1 MLRIF
6 TTPTIMQRYVAD
18 PITYRFTTLLKERY
32 SNPIIFEESDSLYLV
47 KDQGVVNILKK
58 VMRSQSG
65 FSYHYSNDTMKWV
78 HHMKPDLNYFGSKL
92 VITLKIEGDYL
103 KFSTEI
109 ILGRKKRSTYAA
121 SIFGYIAVLGFF
133 LILGFA
139 GSYESNMITTSQF
152 ILRSA
157 ITFVVTAC
165 SIYIEQ
171 KVNPCFYSEEDED
184 NKERSKSRKYHTNR
198 RVK

>member
-32 SNPIIFEESDSLYLV
+32 PNPIIFEESDSIYLV

-65 FSYHYSNDTMKWV
+65 FSYHCNNDTMKWV

-92 VITLKIEGDYL
+92 VITLKVDGDFL

-139 GSYESNMITTSQF
+139 GSYETDMITTSQF

-184 NKERSKSRKYHTNR
+184 IKKSSKSKKYNANR

>member
-32 SNPIIFEESDSLYLV
+32 PNPIIFEESDSLYLV

-65 FSYHYSNDTMKWV
+65 FSYHCNNDTMKWV

-92 VITLKIEGDYL
+92 VITLKVDGDFL

-139 GSYESNMITTSQF
+139 GSYETDMITTSQF

-184 NKERSKSRKYHTNR
+184 YFDDDI
-198 RVK
+198 